1 MKIRTVIKL
10 PRHKPAVML
19 MDNSLESFQKFVGG
33 YIETVTFSADCV
45 VICNKEWRYLGMKKN
60 IKFLGVEFGGS
71 VAFVGVDDDEYCG
84 LTESQ
89 AQRIMRM
96 VR

>member
-60 IKFLGVEFGGS
+60 IKFLGVEFGGP
-71 VAFVGVDDDEYCG
+71 VAFVGTSGEEFDS
-84 LTESQ
+84 LTEDM
-89 AQRIMRM
+89 AERIMRM